1 MGAGHGEE
9 RTENMCTMLVTL
21 EVFKLS
27 GWLNA
32 DARCRESKGGNKV
45 WGEGQSTGRRVTAGL
60 AVCRGVLGCRLG
72 AGHGEERT
80 RNIWFMVVT
89 LEVSKLSGWLNAGAC
104 CRVSQGGHTMRGEA
118 WAEGGGV
125 WAGGSARAACS
136 ARGAGSRL

>member
-1 MGAGHGEE
+1 
-9 RTENMCTMLVTL
+9 MCTMLVTL

-89 LEVSKLSGWLNAGAC
+89 LEVSKLSGWLNAFAF
-104 CRVSQGGHTMRGEA
+104 CREWNGGHTVRSEVRPGRCTQRAGASSTADWEQGTGRSAPRTSGA
-118 WAEGGGV
+118 W
-125 WAGGSARAACS
+125 S
-136 ARGAGSRL
+136 